1 MALVNIINVEVLN
14 NPAIFSEP
22 FQFRIEFEC
31 VQQLQADLEWKV
43 IYVASAE
50 DHSQVQVLEE
60 VDVGP
65 VQVGPNQFQLPVN
78 PPNMDQISNTDLI
91 GVTVLLLTCS
101 YLNHEFIRIGYYVN
115 NEYRIEHDP
124 ENIQNLQIDRNYLYH
139 DILADEPGVTRIPI
153 DWSGEQGQNILP
165 DQASEA
171 EASAGKWG
179 RDLLRRKQKRSLEE
193 EEDDQLIDGCLRA
206 TAEPL
211 PISAGEWQGDTDAA
225 DAPNVTKIPIDCSME
240 EEEEDLFL

>member
-50 DHSQVQVLEE
+50 DHNQDQVLEE

-171 EASAGKWG
+171 EAIETAAQFEQQEG
-179 RDLLRRKQKRSLEE
+179 DYDEQLLEE
-193 EEDDQLIDGCLRA
+193 EGEDEESDGDDQNSEMIANDDSMDVGVMM
-206 TAEPL
+206 
-211 PISAGEWQGDTDAA
+211 DTR
-225 DAPNVTKIPIDCSME
+225 
-240 EEEEDLFL
+240 

>member
-50 DHSQVQVLEE
+50 DHNQDQVLEE

-78 PPNMDQISNTDLI
+78 PPNIDQISNTDLI

-139 DILADEPGVTRIPI
+139 DILADEPRVTRIPI

-171 EASAGKWG
+171 EAIETAAQFEQQEG
-179 RDLLRRKQKRSLEE
+179 DYDEQLLEE
-193 EEDDQLIDGCLRA
+193 EGEDEESDGDDQNSEMIANDDSMDVGVMM
-206 TAEPL
+206 
-211 PISAGEWQGDTDAA
+211 DTR
-225 DAPNVTKIPIDCSME
+225 
-240 EEEEDLFL
+240 